1 MKYKLVSD
9 RSIEVNGTVFNTDFP
24 VVDLT
29 AKQVE
34 DFKWYINQGIITEA
48 TDVFLKVEKIK
59 GILDDTIEKVKESIE
74 DIVNE
79 SKEIIEEVKE
89 TVQEIKDVIEENK
102 TPEKTVKS
110 KKQK

>member
-29 AKQVE
+29 TKQVE

-59 GILDDTIEKVKESIE
+59 DVMEDAIEKIKESA
-74 DIVNE
+74 
-79 SKEIIEEVKE
+79 EIIIKEAEEVVIEVKE
-89 TVQEIKDVIEENK
+89 TVDEIKEIIEDK
-102 TPEKTVKS
+102 KVVEKQVQS
-110 KKQK
+110 KKKK